1 MFAFKMISFTKHTL
15 FVKIVIHKNKQFFLK
30 LNLQLQKNKHCNC
43 VVKRLNQ
50 NDILR
55 KHIPNIKTKERY
67 IYSTFIHGGG
77 GVI

>member
-15 FVKIVIHKNKQFFLK
+15 FVKIVIHKNKHFFK

-43 VVKRLNQ
+43 IVKRLNQ

-55 KHIPNIKTKERY
+55 KDIPNIKTKERN
-67 IYSTFIHGGG
+67 IYFPAM
-77 GVI
+77 